1 MKRVLSSDVTG
12 RLQDRRASG
21 QENPDSWNLITANF
35 GLCRLS
41 FVLDTIETQGC
52 KKPIAL
58 QAVPAD

>member
-12 RLQDRRASG
+12 RLQGRRASG
-21 QENPDSWNLITANF
+21 QETPDSWNLITANL

-52 KKPIAL
+52 KKTIAL